1 MSYVIIK
8 YIESESIKKTLPVI
22 ILDSQ
27 GEVLEFETKDEAQN
41 MCNAFQVNSDSGY
54 IYQIKKIGG

>member
-8 YIESESIKKTLPVI
+8 YIESESNKKTLPVI

-27 GEVLEFETKDEAQN
+27 GEVLEFETKDDAQN

>member
-8 YIESESIKKTLPVI
+8 YIENKGIKKTLPVI

-27 GEVLEFETKDEAQN
+27 GEVLEFETKDDAQN

>member
-8 YIESESIKKTLPVI
+8 YIENESIKKTLPVI

-27 GEVLEFETKDEAQN
+27 GEVLEFETKDDAQN

>member
-8 YIESESIKKTLPVI
+8 YIENKGHKKTLPVI

-27 GEVLEFETKDEAQN
+27 GEVLEFETNDEAQK
-41 MCNAFQVNSDSGY
+41 MCEAFQVYSDSGY
-54 IYQIKKIGG
+54 IYQIKKIGS